1 MYGGDAGEDSMKRAD
16 VIQFDLEHPTIISKA
31 QPGPDRDKDL
41 LANLKKF
48 VDFPPRRSAFDH
60 YLSNSLNTVTDLGET
75 HVGFRGDTYGTHFV
89 AVEGASPLLGLAGP
103 SEGWTYQTHVVVDS
117 TTRFEVLQELDDL
130 ETSQELDPQVI
141 ANARTLIPKLWGIY
155 PVRFEV
161 YVSERDGIVIEA
173 PTRPGGS
180 VGVECCE
187 RDIVYC
193 FVTIDGNNRYAKFY
207 QMDGLPDPFIT
218 KALRDLAA
226 G

>member
-1 MYGGDAGEDSMKRAD
+1 MYGGAAGEDWMKGAD

-48 VDFPPRRSAFDH
+48 VEFVPRRLAFEQ
-60 YLSNSLNTVTDLGET
+60 YLSNSFKTVTDLAET
-75 HVGFRGDTYGTHFV
+75 HVGFRGDTYGTHFI
-89 AVEGASPLLGLAGP
+89 AVEGASPLLDLAGR
-103 SEGWTYQTHVVVDS
+103 SEGWIYETHAVVDP
-117 TTRFEVLQELDDL
+117 TTQFEILQELEDL
-130 ETSQELDPQVI
+130 ETSQELDSQVV
-141 ANARTLIPKLWGIY
+141 ANARALIPKLWKIH

-161 YVSERDGIVIEA
+161 YVSERNGIVIEA